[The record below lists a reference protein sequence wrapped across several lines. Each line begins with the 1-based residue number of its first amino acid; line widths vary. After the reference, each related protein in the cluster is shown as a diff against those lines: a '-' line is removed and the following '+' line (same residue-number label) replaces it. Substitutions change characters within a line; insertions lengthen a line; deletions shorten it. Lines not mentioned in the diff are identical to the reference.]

1 MSPEQREGSLTTV
14 RDDTKNKKLTTHDM
28 ESVQFIQWCLD
39 NLNYWTI
46 TLLMAIESSF
56 IPFPSEVVVP
66 PAAYK
71 AAATGELNVWL
82 VILFATAGAII
93 GALINYF
100 LALWLGKPIVYK
112 FANSRIGHMCLLDQE
127 KVETAEKFFRKHG
140 AVATLIGRLVPA
152 VRQLI
157 SIPAGLAK
165 MGLAKFIAFTALGAG
180 IWNAVLASLGWYLE
194 AIVPEDQLI
203 GTVTEY
209 SHEIGYVI
217 IAAVALALGYII
229 YKGVKK

>member
-1 MSPEQREGSLTTV
+1 
-14 RDDTKNKKLTTHDM
+14 M

-39 NLNYWTI
+39 HLNYWTV
-46 TLLMAIESSF
+46 TLLMTIESSF

-71 AAATGELNVWL
+71 AATGELNIWL
-82 VILFATAGAII
+82 VVFFSTLGAVF
-93 GALINYF
+93 GALINYY

-112 FANSRIGHMCLLDQE
+112 FANSSFGHMCLINQE
-127 KVETAEKFFRKHG
+127 KVETAEKFFNKHG
-140 AVATLIGRLVPA
+140 VIATFIGRLVTV

-165 MGLAKFIAFTALGAG
+165 MHIGKFIAYTALGAG
-180 IWNAVLASLGWYLE
+180 IWNGVLAALGWYLE
-194 AIVPEDQLI
+194 KIVPEDQLI
-203 GTVTEY
+203 STVTEY

-217 IAAVALALGYII
+217 IAVVVLALGYVI
-229 YKGVKK
+229 YKGVKKK

>member
-1 MSPEQREGSLTTV
+1 
-14 RDDTKNKKLTTHDM
+14 M

-46 TLLMAIESSF
+46 TFLMAIESSF

-165 MGLAKFIAFTALGAG
+165 MGLAKFVAFTALGAG
-180 IWNAVLASLGWYLE
+180 IWNAVLATLGWYLE

-203 GTVTEY
+203 STVTEY

-217 IAAVALALGYII
+217 IALVALALGYII